1 MSMAKNDAWNKLK
14 QSHLERLMAFLV
26 AEGEDIHQCASNKL
40 VYPVV
45 NDDGDEAFFTITL
58 AKPNGSRDGE
68 PYDGY
73 SEAENYKIETA
84 AKQKKAEKAEKE
96 KLAKIERD
104 RILREKK
111 SEIFAKKI

>member
-1 MSMAKNDAWNKLK
+1 MGKNDAWNKLK
-14 QSHLERLMAFLV
+14 NEHLQRLMDYLSKV
-26 AEGEDIHQCASNKL
+26 NEDVYQVASNKL

-58 AKPNGSRDGE
+58 AKPSGSRDGE

-73 SEAENYKIETA
+73 AEAENYRIETA
-84 AKQKKAEKAEKE
+84 AKQKKAEKARAEKE
-96 KLAKIERD
+96 AKIARD
-104 RILREKK
+104 KLLREKK

>member
-1 MSMAKNDAWNKLK
+1 MGKNDAWNKVK
-14 QSHLERLMAFLV
+14 NSHLEKLLAFLA
-26 AEGEDIHQCASNKL
+26 AEGEDVQQVASNKL

-58 AKPNGSRDGE
+58 AKPNGSCDGE

-73 SEAENYKIETA
+73 AEAENYRIDIAT
-84 AKQKKAEKAEKE
+84 KQKKAEKARADKE
-96 KLAKIERD
+96 AKIERD
-104 RILREKK
+104 RKFREKK

>member
-1 MSMAKNDAWNKLK
+1 MGKNDSWNKLK
-14 QSHLERLMAFLV
+14 NIHLEKLMAFLA
-26 AEGEDIHQCASNKL
+26 AEGEDVHQVASNKI

-73 SEAENYKIETA
+73 AEAKNYKIETA
-84 AKQKKAEKAEKE
+84 AKQKKAEKARAEKE
-96 KLAKIERD
+96 AKIQRD
-104 RILREKK
+104 EKLRAKK